1 MRADR
6 LQFRAVSTYDIAI
19 IGGGNMGRALLGGL
33 ARRGFPARSI
43 CVGEPLE
50 AIRASLRRDF
60 NCSVTENN
68 AEAVEGARTVV
79 IAVKPQEAA
88 RVVSALAPH
97 LAGRA
102 PVVISV
108 AAGIEIR
115 SLEAWC
121 GAGVPVVRA
130 MPNRP
135 ALVGAGAT
143 GLHAPAHVGAS
154 ARAQAEEVMSAVGA
168 VVWVAA
174 EADLDLVTALSGSGP
189 AYCFL
194 LAETMMQAAVS
205 RGLDPEAARV
215 LAVETLHGA
224 GALAHASGDLA
235 KLRAEVTSKGGT
247 TEAALRVLA
256 GESGMGALVD
266 RAIDAAAQRSRE
278 LARQFGAGAAPTAAD
293 PARRP

>member
-1 MRADR
+1 
-6 LQFRAVSTYDIAI
+6 
-19 IGGGNMGRALLGGL
+19 MGRALAGGL
-33 ARRGFPARSI
+33 VRQGVPGRSI
-43 CVGEPLE
+43 RVGEPS
-50 AIRASLRRDF
+50 AAVRASLEQDF
-60 NCSVTENN
+60 GCSATADN
-68 AEAVEGARTVV
+68 AQAVAGVRIVV

-88 RVVSALAPH
+88 RVVAALRPALAEH
-97 LAGRA
+97 V
-102 PVVISV
+102 PVVVSI

-143 GLHAPAHVGAS
+143 ALYAPPHVSAA
-154 ARAQAEEVMSAVGA
+154 ARARAEDVMRALGA
-168 VVWVAA
+168 AIWVAA
-174 EADLDLVTALSGSGP
+174 ESDLDLVTALSGSGP
-189 AYCFL
+189 AYFFL
-194 LAETMMQAAVS
+194 LAEMMMQAAVN

-235 KLRAEVTSKGGT
+235 RLRAEVASKGGT

-256 GESGMGALVD
+256 GESGLAPLVQ

-278 LARQFGAGAAPTAAD
+278 LAKQFGAGD
-293 PARRP
+293 